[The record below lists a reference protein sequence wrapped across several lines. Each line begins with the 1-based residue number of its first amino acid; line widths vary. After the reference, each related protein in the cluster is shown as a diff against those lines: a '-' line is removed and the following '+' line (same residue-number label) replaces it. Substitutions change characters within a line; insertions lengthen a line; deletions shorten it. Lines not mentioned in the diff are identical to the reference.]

1 MSANAVRQGRVY
13 VEIGADPK
21 KLFAAL
27 GTVNKRIGQLGS
39 SMMSI
44 GNRLVAAGSAITAP
58 ILGAAAAF
66 SEVGDAVAKMAARTG
81 LSTEAVSAFGFA
93 AGQSGTDIGTLEK
106 GVRTMQR
113 TLDTAAQGGKAASK
127 AFERLGVDVGALQQL
142 SPEDQFLALSDA
154 LAAVEDPGERAA
166 LAMQVFGRAGTAL
179 LPMFSDGAAG
189 IRALMAQAE
198 QLGIVMDAGTAK
210 SAERLNDSI
219 GELMTAFK
227 AITVTVGAAVA
238 PALSGLSSSVAIVA
252 GQVAKYVSENKAFVG
267 QALAVGAAFVGVGAT
282 LTAAGFALQTVSAGI
297 SALVGPLVST
307 IKVAYQVATSF
318 VSATASVVM
327 YGIKSVAAAVAS
339 MAAWVAA
346 NAPLAIAI
354 GLLGAVAG
362 AAIYAAGGFQGIA
375 SAIGGGFVQAG
386 TNAVAVLSDIGATAT
401 ATFDGVY
408 AELTAGSLMGAMDIL
423 WLGLKAGWA
432 RGSESLM
439 GEIDSWT
446 AFFQNTWTYL
456 GTAVATTWES
466 MWSGLVQGGRTFG
479 AVLQGAFDNV
489 INGILAAWDTMES
502 SVRKSWNYVQSFI
515 QRGYDLAK
523 ENAKVND
530 EMSAR
535 AQARAQQRP
544 GVASRM
550 AAAQA
555 ANQGTAA
562 QAQAN
567 IDAMNAG
574 AAATAQG
581 RLDANAAR
589 ADARRAATQEAE
601 AALGDALAA
610 SAERAAQRAAEA
622 VDSPAADQRIRQ
634 GAGAAAT
641 AMQQGEVAGT
651 FSAAAVSGMGFA
663 KSLAQRQV
671 DLLERIADNTEEEAA
686 VGA

>member
-44 GNRLVAAGSAITAP
+44 GNRLMAAGTAITAP

-81 LSTEAVSAFGFA
+81 MSTEAVSAFGFA

-198 QLGIVMDAGTAK
+198 QLGIVMDADTAK

-238 PALSGLSSSVAIVA
+238 PALSGLASSVALIA
-252 GQVAKYVSENKAFVG
+252 GQVAKYVSENKAFVQ
-267 QALAVGAAFVGVGAT
+267 QALGVGAAFVAFGAT
-282 LTAAGFALQTVSAGI
+282 LTAAGFALQAVSTGI

-307 IKVAYQVATSF
+307 IKVAYQVAASF

-327 YGIKSVAAAVAS
+327 YGIKSVAAAAAS
-339 MAAWVAA
+339 LAAWVAA
-346 NAPLAIAI
+346 NAPLAIAV
-354 GLLGAVAG
+354 GLLGAVGA

-375 SAIGGGFVQAG
+375 SAIGGGFAEAG
-386 TNAVAVLSDIGATAT
+386 ANAVTVLSDIGATAT
-401 ATFDGVY
+401 ATFDGIY
-408 AELTAGSLMGAMDIL
+408 AELTAGNLMGAMDIL

-432 RGSESLM
+432 RGSEAVM
-439 GEIDSWT
+439 GEVDKWVV
-446 AFFQNTWTYL
+446 FLQNTWMHM
-456 GTAVATTWES
+456 GTAVATTWET
-466 MWSGLVQGGRTFG
+466 MWSMLVQGGRTFG

-489 INGILAAWDTMES
+489 INGILAAWDTMEAA
-502 SVRKSWNYVQSFI
+502 VRKSWNWVQSFI
-515 QRGYDLAK
+515 RKGYDLAK
-523 ENAKVND
+523 ENNKVD
-530 EMSAR
+530 SEMAAR
-535 AQARAQQRP
+535 RQARAQQRP
-544 GVASRM
+544 GVAGRM
-550 AAAQA
+550 AAAEE
-555 ANQGTAA
+555 ANAGTAA

-567 IDAMNAG
+567 IDAMNANAG
-574 AAATAQG
+574 RTA
-581 RLDANAAR
+581 RERIDASNDR
-589 ADARRAATQEAE
+589 AGARRTATQEAE
-601 AALGDALAA
+601 AELGDALAA
-610 SAERAAQRAAEA
+610 SAERAAARAAEA
-622 VDSPAADQRIRQ
+622 AASPAAEQRIRQ

-641 AMQQGEVAGT
+641 AMQRGEVAGT

-671 DLLERIADNTEEEAA
+671 DLLERIADNTEEEVA

>member
-1 MSANAVRQGRVY
+1 MSASAVRQGRVY

-44 GNRLVAAGSAITAP
+44 GNRLMTAGSAITAP

-127 AFERLGVDVGALQQL
+127 AFERLGVDVGALKQL

-166 LAMQVFGRAGTAL
+166 VAMQVFGRAGTAL

-238 PALSGLSSSVAIVA
+238 PALSGLSSSVALIA
-252 GQVAKYVSENKAFVG
+252 GQVAKYVSENKAFVQ
-267 QALAVGAAFVGVGAT
+267 QALGVGSAFVAVGAT
-282 LTAAGFALQTVSAGI
+282 LTAAGFAIQTVSTGI
-297 SALVGPLVST
+297 SALVGPLVSA

-339 MAAWVAA
+339 TAAWVAA
-346 NAPLAIAI
+346 NAPLAIAV

-375 SAIGGGFVQAG
+375 SAIGSGFSEAG
-386 TNAVAVLSDIGATAT
+386 ANAVAVLSDIGATAT
-401 ATFDGVY
+401 ATFEGIY
-408 AELTAGSLMGAMDIL
+408 AELTAGNLIGAMDIL
-423 WLGLKAGWA
+423 WLGLKAGWL
-432 RGSESLM
+432 RGVEAVM
-439 GEIDSWT
+439 GEVDSWI

-466 MWSGLVQGGRTFG
+466 MWSMLVQGGRTFG
-479 AVLQGAFDNV
+479 AVLTGAFDNV
-489 INGILAAWDTMES
+489 INGILVAWDTMES
-502 SVRKSWNYVQSFI
+502 AVRKSWNYVKSFI
-515 QRGYDLAK
+515 TSGFNLAA
-523 ENAKVND
+523 ENAKVD
-530 EMSAR
+530 SAMAAR
-535 AQARAQQRP
+535 ARERELNRP
-544 GVASRM
+544 GVKGRL
-550 AAAQA
+550 AAAA
-555 ANQGTAA
+555 EANERTSA
-562 QAQAN
+562 QAQSN
-567 IDAMNAG
+567 IDAMNAS
-574 AAATAQG
+574 ANATAQS
-581 RLDANAAR
+581 RLDANTAR
-589 ADARRAATQEAE
+589 ANARRAATEETE
-601 AALGDALAA
+601 AALAEALTA
-610 SAERAAQRAAEA
+610 SADRAAQRAA
-622 VDSPAADQRIRQ
+622 AAPEQRIRQ
-634 GAGAAAT
+634 GARAAAT

-671 DLLERIADNTEEEAA
+671 DLLERIADNTDEEAA

>member
-27 GTVNKRIGQLGS
+27 GTGNKRIGQLGS

-44 GNRLVAAGSAITAP
+44 GNRLMAAGTAITAP

-166 LAMQVFGRAGTAL
+166 LAMQIFGRAGTAL
-179 LPMFSDGAAG
+179 LPMFSNGAAG

-198 QLGIVMDAGTAK
+198 QLGIVMDADTAK

-238 PALSGLSSSVAIVA
+238 PALSGLASSVALIA
-252 GQVAKYVSENKAFVG
+252 GQVAKYVSENKAFVQ
-267 QALAVGAAFVGVGAT
+267 QALGVGAAFVAVGAT
-282 LTAAGFALQTVSAGI
+282 LTAAGFALQAVSTGI

-327 YGIKSVAAAVAS
+327 YGIKSVAAAAAS
-339 MAAWVAA
+339 LAAWVAA
-346 NAPLAIAI
+346 NAPLAIAV
-354 GLLGAVAG
+354 GLLGAVGA

-375 SAIGGGFVQAG
+375 SAIGGGFAEAG
-386 TNAVAVLSDIGATAT
+386 ANAVTVLSDIGATAT
-401 ATFDGVY
+401 ATFDGIY
-408 AELTAGSLMGAMDIL
+408 AELTAGNLMGAMDIL

-432 RGSESLM
+432 RGSEALM
-439 GEIDSWT
+439 GEVDKWVV
-446 AFFQNTWTYL
+446 FLQNTWMHM
-456 GTAVATTWES
+456 GTAVATTWET
-466 MWSGLVQGGRTFG
+466 MWSMLVQGGRTFG

-489 INGILAAWDTMES
+489 INGILAAWDTMEAA
-502 SVRKSWNYVQSFI
+502 VRKSWNWVQSFI
-515 QRGYDLAK
+515 RKGYDLAK
-523 ENAKVND
+523 ENNKVD
-530 EMSAR
+530 SEIAAR
-535 AQARAQQRP
+535 RQARAQQRP
-544 GVASRM
+544 GVAGRM
-550 AAAQA
+550 AAAEE
-555 ANQGTAA
+555 ANTGTAA

-567 IDAMNAG
+567 IDAMNANAG
-574 AAATAQG
+574 RTA
-581 RLDANAAR
+581 RERIDASRAR
-589 ADARRAATQEAE
+589 ADARRTATQDAE

-610 SAERAAQRAAEA
+610 SAERAAEAAA
-622 VDSPAADQRIRQ
+622 SPAAEQRIKQ

-641 AMQQGEVAGT
+641 AMQRGEVAGT